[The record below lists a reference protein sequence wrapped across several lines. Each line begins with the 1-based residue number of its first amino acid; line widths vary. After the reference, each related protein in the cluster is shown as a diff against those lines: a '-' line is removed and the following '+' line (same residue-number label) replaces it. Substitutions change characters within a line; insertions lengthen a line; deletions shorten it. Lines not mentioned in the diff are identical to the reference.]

1 MDINIHGDPGTGNH
15 YTEVKIDQQVH
26 IGNVGVLNKAT
37 TINNTYADGKL
48 VRTELDSPTNETES
62 VRKEILDYVS
72 KTLGLVEEKW
82 KPIYMDLWN
91 NILDLKEVSAEVYD
105 RGRQQNTTFNRK
117 LVANIIYYLGNFRNN
132 GSGMYG
138 SYNATTVVNQLEG
151 ITNCSARLELGMRPA
166 KAIRDAIDP
175 LLKTYGI
182 E

>member
-1 MDINIHGDPGTGNH
+1 
-15 YTEVKIDQQVH
+15 
-26 IGNVGVLNKAT
+26 VLNKAT

-91 NILDLKEVSAEVYD
+91 DILDLKEVSAEVYD

-138 SYNATTVVNQLEG
+138 SYNASTVVSLLEG
-151 ITNCSARLELGMRPA
+151 ATNCNVRVELGLQPSR
-166 KAIRDAIDP
+166 AIRNAIDP

>member
-48 VRTELDSPTNETES
+48 VRTELDNAVTDTES

-138 SYNATTVVNQLEG
+138 SYSATTIVCQLESS
-151 ITNCSARLELGMRPA
+151 TTCSTRAELGLQPV

>member
-15 YTEVKIDQQVH
+15 YTEVKQEIH
-26 IGNVGVLNKAT
+26 IGNVGTYNKAT

-48 VRTELDSPTNETES
+48 VRMELDNAVTDTES
-62 VRKEILDYVS
+62 VRKEIVDYVS

-91 NILDLKEVSAEVYD
+91 DILDLKEVSAEVYD

-138 SYNATTVVNQLEG
+138 SYNATTLVNQLEG
-151 ITNCSARLELGMRPA
+151 ITNCSARFELGMRPA